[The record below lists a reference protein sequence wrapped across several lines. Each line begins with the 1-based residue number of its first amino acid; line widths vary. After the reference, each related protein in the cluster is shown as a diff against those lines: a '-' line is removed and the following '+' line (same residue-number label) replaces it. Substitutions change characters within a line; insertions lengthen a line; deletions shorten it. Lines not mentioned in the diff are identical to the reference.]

1 MPKMMRFYCG
11 NCHRVVH
18 DVNPIE
24 LCPDCGREAVE
35 ALCVF
40 STIYARN
47 PKLDRIEPAKLLR
60 TLWEYY
66 CAKSRKGYRAFQK
79 DGSGNDGS
87 VHEACRPDH
96 EIF

>member
-1 MPKMMRFYCG
+1 MPRMQRFYCG
-11 NCHRVVH
+11 NCYRVVH

-24 LCPDCGREAVE
+24 LCPDCGKEAVD

-40 STIYARN
+40 ATIYARN
-47 PKLDRIEPAKLLR
+47 PKLDRLPPAKLLR

-66 CAKSRKGYRAFQK
+66 CAKSRKGFRAFSENGTGD
-79 DGSGNDGS
+79 DGA
-87 VHEACRPDH
+87 VHAPSRTDD